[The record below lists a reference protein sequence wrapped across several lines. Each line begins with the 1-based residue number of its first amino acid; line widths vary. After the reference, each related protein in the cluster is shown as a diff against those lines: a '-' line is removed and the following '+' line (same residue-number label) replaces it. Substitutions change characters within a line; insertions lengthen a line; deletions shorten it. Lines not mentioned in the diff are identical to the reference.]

1 MAATIPLWDRM
12 TAAEVDKVSTL
23 ISSGVVTVE
32 DAFLSVYPVSNAAI
46 WRALAAGRE
55 ISARQEDGGKGLT
68 EKERRGAEFYRKIQQ
83 AQARGRMW
91 LQRAALGVEVVGG
104 KVVRNVK
111 TESPNAMKILLLN
124 SPSLRTPWRDPDEL
138 AAIAAHA
145 AAERGDVE
153 RATETPAQTRARL
166 TAEAATLG
174 LRLAAPPTEAERQME
189 LRAYAEANG
198 MRLVPADALDPDDG
212 YDPATATATP

>member
-12 TAAEVDKVSTL
+12 TAAEVDKAATL

-32 DAFLSVYPVSNAAI
+32 DAFISVYPVSNAAI

-55 ISARQEDGGKGLT
+55 ICARQEDGGKGLN

-83 AQARGRMW
+83 AQSRGRMW
-91 LQRAALGVEVVGG
+91 LYRAAVGVEVVGG

-145 AAERGDVE
+145 AAAAGKPSEE
-153 RATETPAQTRARL
+153 PP
-166 TAEAATLG
+166 AEAT
-174 LRLAAPPTEAERQME
+174 PQPTEAQRIALARKLAAE
-189 LRAYAEANG
+189 L
-198 MRLVPADALDPDDG
+198 G
-212 YDPATATATP
+212 YDLVAKAPDAG

>member
-12 TAAEVDKVSTL
+12 TPEQVDKVATL

-55 ISARQEDGGKGLT
+55 FSARQEEGGKGLT

-104 KVVRNVK
+104 KITRNVK
-111 TESPNAMKILLLN
+111 TESPNAMKILMLN

-145 AAERGDVE
+145 AAAAGKP
-153 RATETPAQTRARL
+153 TEEPP
-166 TAEAATLG
+166 AEAA
-174 LRLAAPPTEAERQME
+174 PQPTEAQRIALARKLAAE
-189 LRAYAEANG
+189 L
-198 MRLVPADALDPDDG
+198 G
-212 YDPATATATP
+212 YDLVAKATDAG

>member
-1 MAATIPLWDRM
+1 MPPPPLWDRM
-12 TAAEVDKVSTL
+12 TPAEADKVATL

-55 ISARQEDGGKGLT
+55 FSARQEEGGKGLT
-68 EKERRGAEFYRKIQQ
+68 EKERRGWEFHKKIQQ

-91 LQRAALGVEVVGG
+91 LQRAALGVEVTGG
-104 KVVRNVK
+104 KIVRNVR

-138 AAIAAHA
+138 TAIAAHA
-145 AAERGDVE
+145 AASAGKP
-153 RATETPAQTRARL
+153 TEEPPAE
-166 TAEAATLG
+166 TA
-174 LRLAAPPTEAERQME
+174 PQPTEAQRTALARKLAAE
-189 LRAYAEANG
+189 L
-198 MRLVPADALDPDDG
+198 G
-212 YDPATATATP
+212 YDLTPAGRCVPKAPDAG